1 MLRRGRLEKAMD
13 PLASEYTSSMRADV
27 RIFKPVV
34 DINLAHVIML
44 AERGLIA
51 PGDAAKLL
59 RALLELRE
67 RGSEALELRPELE
80 DIHMAVE
87 QFIISKTSEG
97 VGGKLHTAKSRND
110 QVACAI
116 RMVLREELLET
127 QMELLAMVSCLL
139 ELAGKN
145 TTTVMPGYTHLQV
158 AEPTTFAHYL
168 ASYAFAFLRDAERLS
183 QAFEQANSCPMGAC
197 ALAGT
202 SFPIDPSRVAH
213 LLGFKRTF
221 KNTLDAVG
229 SRDFA
234 LQAMSALAIAMT
246 NLSRLAEELVLWS
259 SAEFNMVEVPEEFA
273 ATSSIMPQKRN
284 PVVAELARARVG
296 RVSGDLFA
304 ALTIMKG
311 LPQSYNLDMQDLTPL
326 LWDALNHTKESAKV
340 MSRMLGAIA
349 PKPEVMRKRAEESFA
364 SATELADTLVRVA
377 GMAFRD
383 AHAVVGR
390 MISKAVRE
398 GKTPS
403 KLTVDDLGVASR
415 ELLGKEIRLTD
426 EEFRAALDPELCVK
440 ARSLLGGPAPRAMN
454 EQLNSLRKAAR
465 GLERL
470 TKARIKGISK
480 AEARLVKEAKRRSR
494 P

>member
-1 MLRRGRLEKAMD
+1 LEKPMD

-34 DINLAHVIML
+34 DINLAHAIML
-44 AERGLIA
+44 AERGLIT
-51 PGDAAKLL
+51 PGDAAQLL

-67 RGSEALELRPELE
+67 RGPGALEQGLE
-80 DIHMAVE
+80 DIHEAVE
-87 QFIISKTSEG
+87 QFVISKTSEG
-97 VGGKLHTAKSRND
+97 IGGKLHTAKSRND

-116 RMVLREELLET
+116 RMELRPGLLET
-127 QMELLAMVSCLL
+127 QMELLALVDRLL

-168 ASYAFAFLRDAERLS
+168 ASYAFAFLRDVERLS
-183 QAFEQANSCPMGAC
+183 QAFEGVNSCPMGAC
-197 ALAGT
+197 ALAST
-202 SFPIDPSRVAH
+202 SFQIDPSRVAH
-213 LLGFKRTF
+213 LLGFKHVAE
-221 KNTLDAVG
+221 NTLDAVG

-259 SAEFNMVEVPEEFA
+259 SAEFDMVEVPEEFA

-284 PVVAELARARVG
+284 PVIAELARARIG

-326 LWDALNHTKESAKV
+326 LWDSVDHTKESVRV
-340 MSRMLGAIA
+340 MSRMLGAIKS
-349 PKPEVMRKRAEESFA
+349 KPEVMRKRAEEGFA
-364 SATELADTLVRVA
+364 SATELADTLVRA
-377 GMAFRD
+377 TGMAFRD
-383 AHAVVGR
+383 AHAIVGR
-390 MISKAVRE
+390 MIKKAIKE

-403 KLTVDDLGVASR
+403 KLTMSDLKAASR
-415 ELLGKEIRLTD
+415 ELLGKDVQLTE
-426 EEFRAALDPELCVK
+426 EEFRAALDIELCVK
-440 ARSLLGGPAPRAMN
+440 SRSLPGGPAPKAMR

-465 GLERL
+465 GLGRL

-480 AEARLVKEAKRRSR
+480 AEARLVKEAKRRLR